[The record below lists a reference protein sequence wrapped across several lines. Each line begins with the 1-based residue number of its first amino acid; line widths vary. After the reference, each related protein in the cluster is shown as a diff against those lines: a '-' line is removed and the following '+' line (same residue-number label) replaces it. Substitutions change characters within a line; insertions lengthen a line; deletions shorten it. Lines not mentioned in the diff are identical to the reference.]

1 MFGSKLE
8 LRRFENRILKYVP
21 LYNQAFYY
29 NDPAEIDRYHII
41 HEGIFYHILT
51 QRIRTVHGLCA

>member
-8 LRRFENRILKYVP
+8 KRQFKNRILKYVP

-29 NDPAEIDRYHII
+29 NDLANIDRYHII
-41 HEGIFYHILT
+41 REGIALFMDFVRELLEYLL
-51 QRIRTVHGLCA
+51 R